1 MATTVEP
8 ASFSYVDFDAPTI
21 AELSD
26 ELAAKVGLG
35 ADVPITIEIDETSAL
50 GHTDLASVDPVLIRT
65 ESGALENPKR
75 LRQFSPE
82 HASDVLGRYLLR
94 AADRRSPGF
103 ADAPADDDLTLEQRT
118 AWDVHSAGR
127 LARLGYPAQLQRWKY
142 SFRNR
147 HGFTDAADVAF
158 DLLWDGVDLSW
169 DDVDR
174 ISAEAAAQNPGPLE
188 R

>member
-1 MATTVEP
+1 MPTTVEP
-8 ASFSYVDFDAPTI
+8 ASFSYVDFDATTI
-21 AELSD
+21 AALTD
-26 ELAAKVGLG
+26 ELAAKIGLD

-50 GHTDLASVDPVLIRT
+50 GHTDLASTDPVHIRT

-75 LRQFSPE
+75 LRQFSVE

-94 AADRRSPGF
+94 AADRRSPAF
-103 ADAPADDDLTLEQRT
+103 AGAPSDDDLTLEQRT

-127 LARLGYPAQLQRWKY
+127 LHRLGFPTNEQRWRY

-147 HGFTDAADVAF
+147 HGFTDAADIAF
-158 DLLWDGVDLSW
+158 DLLWDGVDLGW
-169 DDVDR
+169 ADIDR
-174 ISAEAAAQNPGPLE
+174 ISTETAAQNPGPLE